1 MSEENMEK
9 LRQALIGA
17 KKDQGLEATNALL
30 DEGEDPVIILQD
42 AMASA
47 MFTLGAMWS
56 RGEVFLPEVVASAT
70 LFKMCNDIVEPALL
84 AAGGKKQITGTVILC
99 TVKGDLHDLGKN
111 MVGAMLKTA
120 GFEVTDLGKDTPLDK
135 ILTAVRELKPDI
147 LGMSALLTTTVPQQ
161 KVVIEALKREGLF
174 DSIKVMVG
182 GAPVTQEWAD
192 EIGADGFAP
201 DAPEAVSRA
210 KTLLGIEPVALGVT
224 RASIAQR

>member
-1 MSEENMEK
+1 MSEELPEEPPEELMEK

-17 KKDQGLEATNALL
+17 KKEEGLEATNGLL
-30 DEGEDPVIILQD
+30 EAGVDPVVILQD
-42 AMASA
+42 GMASA

-70 LFKMCNDIVEPALL
+70 LFKMCNEMVEPALL
-84 AAGGKKQITGTVILC
+84 AAGGEKIVAGRVILC

-120 GFEVTDLGKDTPLDK
+120 GFEVTDLGKDTPL
-135 ILTAVRELKPDI
+135 
-147 LGMSALLTTTVPQQ
+147 TTTVPQQ
-161 KVVIEALKREGLF
+161 KVVIEALKKEGLF

-210 KTLLGIEPVALGVT
+210 KTLLGIEVA
-224 RASIAQR
+224 A

>member
-1 MSEENMEK
+1 MSEEHMEQ
-9 LRQALIGA
+9 LRQALITA
-17 KKDQGLEATNALL
+17 DKDSGLAATDALL
-30 DEGEDPVIILQD
+30 AEGADPVIILQD
-42 AMASA
+42 AMAAA

-70 LFKMCNDIVEPALL
+70 LFKMCNDLVEPALL
-84 AAGGKKQITGTVILC
+84 AAGGQKQITGTVVLA

-120 GFEVTDLGKDTPLDK
+120 GFEVTDLGKDTPTQK
-135 ILTAVRELKPDI
+135 ILDAVRELEPDI
-147 LGMSALLTTTVPQQ
+147 VGMSALLTTTVPQQ
-161 KVVIEALKREGLF
+161 KVVIDALKKEGLF
-174 DSIKVMVG
+174 DSVKVMVG

-210 KTLLGIEPVALGVT
+210 KALLGVAV
-224 RASIAQR
+224 

>member
-1 MSEENMEK
+1 MSEELMES

-17 KKDQGLEATNALL
+17 KKEEGIAATQGLL
-30 DEGEDPVIILQD
+30 DAGADPVIILQD
-42 AMASA
+42 AMATA

-70 LFKMCNDIVEPALL
+70 LFKMCNDLVEPALL
-84 AAGGKKQITGTVILC
+84 AAGGEKVITGRVILC

-120 GFEVTDLGKDTPLDK
+120 GFEVHDLGKDTPLDK
-135 ILTAVRELKPDI
+135 ILTAVKELKPDI
-147 LGMSALLTTTVPQQ
+147 VGMSALLTTTVPQQ
-161 KVVIEALKREGLF
+161 KVVIEALKKEGLF
-174 DSIKVMVG
+174 DQVKVMVG

-210 KTLLGIEPVALGVT
+210 KALVGVAVE
-224 RASIAQR
+224 A

>member
-1 MSEENMEK
+1 MSEEHMEA

-17 KKDQGLEATNALL
+17 KREEGIAATQALL
-30 DEGEDPVIILQD
+30 DEGADPVIILSD

-70 LFKMCNDIVEPALL
+70 LFKMCNDMVEPVLL
-84 AAGGKKQITGTVILC
+84 AAGGKKVITGKVILA

-120 GFEVTDLGKDTPLDK
+120 GFEVTDLGKDTPTQK
-135 ILTAVRELKPDI
+135 IIDAVKQLEPDI
-147 LGMSALLTTTVPQQ
+147 VGMSALLTTTVPQQ
-161 KVVIEALKREGLF
+161 KVVIEALKAEGLF
-174 DSIKVMVG
+174 DKVKVMVG

-210 KTLLGIEPVALGVT
+210 KALLGVPV
-224 RASIAQR
+224 

>member
-1 MSEENMEK
+1 MSEELMEQ
-9 LRQALIGA
+9 LRQALIKA
-17 KKDQGLEATNALL
+17 DKESGLAATNALM
-30 DEGEDPVIILQD
+30 EGGADPVIVLQD
-42 AMASA
+42 AMAVA

-84 AAGGKKQITGTVILC
+84 AAGGEKQITGKVILA

-120 GFEVTDLGKDTPLDK
+120 GFEVTDLGKDTPTQK
-135 ILTAVRELKPDI
+135 ILDAVRELEPDI
-147 LGMSALLTTTVPQQ
+147 VGMSALLTTTVPQQ
-161 KVVIEALKREGLF
+161 KVVIEALKKEGLF
-174 DSIKVMVG
+174 DKVKVMVG

-210 KTLLGIEPVALGVT
+210 KALLGVAV
-224 RASIAQR
+224 

>member
-1 MSEENMEK
+1 MSEELMES
-9 LRQALIGA
+9 LRAALIGA
-17 KKDQGLEATNALL
+17 KREEGLAATQALL
-30 DEGEDPVIILQD
+30 DAGADPVIILQD
-42 AMASA
+42 GMAAA

-70 LFKMCNDIVEPALL
+70 LFKMCNEMVEPALL
-84 AAGGKKQITGTVILC
+84 AAGGTKQITGKVILC

-135 ILTAVRELKPDI
+135 ILAAVRELQPDI

-161 KVVIEALKREGLF
+161 KVVIEALKAEGLF
-174 DSIKVMVG
+174 DRIKVMVG

-201 DAPEAVSRA
+201 DAPEAVARA
-210 KTLLGIEPVALGVT
+210 KALVGVGVDV
-224 RASIAQR
+224 